1 MDRAGLGEIER
12 EIDAEARETSS
23 FSGRSRSASGRPP
36 GLIWV
41 RASTRRWEARMDW
54 GRHAALDREFD
65 CFAAEVSDPLLRTGH
80 LMTGNANDAEDLVQ
94 KRC

>member
-1 MDRAGLGEIER
+1 
-12 EIDAEARETSS
+12 
-23 FSGRSRSASGRPP
+23 
-36 GLIWV
+36 
-41 RASTRRWEARMDW
+41 MDW